1 MKTLTLTF
9 TDEEYEYLQEFLEAP
24 RSWWSEGRAVLRSAM
39 ERGIDT
45 GGPRVTGHDTVW
57 LMAHEG

>member
-9 TDEEYEYLQEFLEAP
+9 TDEEYAYLKEFLDAP
-24 RSWWSEGRAVLRSAM
+24 RSWFIEGRAVIRSAIQ
-39 ERGIDT
+39 RGIQTDE
-45 GGPRVTGHDTVW
+45 PPVTGHDTVW